1 MTPRRKTNLLTIGSY
16 AGAIVISLTLVGM
29 CWSFTLKAL
38 DARIDNRIENKT
50 QYIVELLK
58 QMATE
63 EQKKAA
69 EKEMRRWGDK

>member
-1 MTPRRKTNLLTIGSY
+1 MTTKQKNNLLTIGSY

-38 DARIDNRIENKT
+38 DARIDSRIECKT

-63 EQKKAA
+63 DQKKNA
-69 EKEMRRWGDK
+69 EKEMMRWTK

>member
-1 MTPRRKTNLLTIGSY
+1 MTTKQKSSLIAIGSY
-16 AGAIVISLTLVGM
+16 AGAVMVTLSLVGF

-38 DARIDNRIENKT
+38 DARIDSRIECKT

-63 EQKKAA
+63 DQKKNA
-69 EKEMRRWGDK
+69 EKEMMRWTK